1 MPAFTVNWLLK
12 GSREWFVNWID
23 IIFILALGTGAA
35 VGLVAGLMRVWVP
48 FAFLMAGMGFAGG
61 LVFAIVPEVFG
72 SVENEARRELAVFGL
87 AFIAFLALGALITG
101 ISWRALSFVSTLLD
115 VVPMGILI
123 NRAGGILLGAFSSL
137 IFLSVIML
145 SLQLYPYS
153 RVAKAIDDSS
163 FAGKAFAFVER
174 FTTTMDFTPAQDD

>member
-1 MPAFTVNWLLK
+1 MNWVDTI
-12 GSREWFVNWID
+12 S
-23 IIFILALGTGAA
+23 ILALGVGALI
-35 VGLVAGLMRVWVP
+35 GMLAGLMRVWVP
-48 FAFLMAGMGFAGG
+48 FAFLVAGMGFAGG
-61 LVFAIVPEVFG
+61 LTFVIGPEVFG
-72 SVENEARRELAVFGL
+72 SVENEVRRELAAFGL
-87 AFIAFLALGALITG
+87 VFIAFLALGALITG

-153 RVAKAIDDSS
+153 PVAKAIDDSS